1 VNADDGRDDGHH
13 AEQHHEE
20 VRSDHAPGL
29 TRSTS
34 RKASS
39 LGAQVLPGP
48 SSSRRVTPTAKIR
61 LSTHAPMKLIT

>member
-1 VNADDGRDDGHH
+1 VDADDGRDDGHH

-29 TRSTS
+29 TRGAS

-39 LGAQVLPGP
+39 LGTQVLPGP
-48 SSSRRVTPTAKIR
+48 SSSRRRRPR
-61 LSTHAPMKLIT
+61 RRSG